1 MILTRILW
9 PQLSLTGGLLKT
21 LYNTP
26 CMLLVSCKRTV
37 AEQLGIP
44 EPPKGPKRPFWSFMM
59 SHKQDIQTR
68 FPKLSYPEILMKLG
82 HMWSELSFDE
92 KNKWVLEYERQKMA
106 YQVRYRNYLETVGP
120 EHIECMKYLKKQHQ
134 LKKKVYSQ
142 LVSRKKKKNCSV
154 EKPKSPG
161 NAFTM
166 YLRTL
171 DQGNTK
177 LRDFMF
183 AASTKWNT
191 LPDKEKNMYHKQA
204 KVLEDQ
210 YQSELSKW
218 EKNMRLIGRE
228 DLIHNHQQ
236 WVQLKASTTPNN
248 GSTEVQVK
256 PTAPKPAK
264 AAVSSDTNKR
274 FRRIVIIKR
283 T

>member
-68 FPKLSYPEILMKLG
+68 FPKLSYPGSLFLN
-82 HMWSELSFDE
+82 L
-92 KNKWVLEYERQKMA
+92 
-106 YQVRYRNYLETVGP
+106 
-120 EHIECMKYLKKQHQ
+120 KY
-134 LKKKVYSQ
+134 
-142 LVSRKKKKNCSV
+142 
-154 EKPKSPG
+154 
-161 NAFTM
+161 
-166 YLRTL
+166 
-171 DQGNTK
+171 
-177 LRDFMF
+177 RDFMF